1 MQTKRKISFFMVMLM
16 AICCMAGCG
25 DAKADSDN
33 LIMLEP
39 EYEEATYNLAMVGK
53 MDISKSIKVRCEYQ
67 AVNEQD
73 VKFDVEGRR
82 IEKVYVE
89 EGDTVKKG
97 QLLVAL
103 TSESTEARIK
113 DINFELEKNR
123 LLWNQTL
130 NDKQDQI
137 DRAQLEFSY
146 TDMWEKD
153 KVALRKKLENI
164 EENYK
169 YTLRNYENQ
178 EMLLNMELAQLN
190 KELEGGKLYAEL
202 DGTISFIKS
211 RLEGSMTQINEKIMT
226 ITDTS
231 ECIFVA
237 DKNNYAS
244 YFSKDVPVGL
254 EIAIGSSAGMYDV
267 VFENEDTYQE
277 GDRMLFALADNRSDV
292 SIDIG
297 TRGTITLVLDTK
309 SQVLSVSQG
318 AVREVDGKYYVYILD
333 ENDDKQVK
341 WVKIGLEADGYTEIT
356 EGLSEGDRVILR

>member
-1 MQTKRKISFFMVMLM
+1 MQTKRKISFLLVMLL

-25 DAKADSDN
+25 DANADSDN
-33 LIMLEP
+33 IIVLEP

-67 AVNEQD
+67 AVNKQD
-73 VKFDVEGRR
+73 VMFNVAGRR

-89 EGDTVKKG
+89 EGDTVQKG

-103 TSESTEARIK
+103 TSETTEARIK
-113 DINFELEKNR
+113 DINYELEKNR
-123 LLWNQTL
+123 LLWNQVL

-153 KVALRKKLENI
+153 KVALRKKLASI
-164 EENYK
+164 DENYK

-178 EMLLNMELAQLN
+178 EMLLNMELAQLQE
-190 KELEGGKLYAEL
+190 ELEGGKLYAETA
-202 DGTISFIKS
+202 GTVSFVKS
-211 RLEGSMTQINEKIMT
+211 RLEGSTTQIGERIIT

-244 YFSKDVPVGL
+244 YFSKDVPVEI
-254 EIAIGSSAGMYDV
+254 EIAIGSSAGMYKV
-267 VFENEDTYQE
+267 VFDNEDTYQE
-277 GDRMLFALADNRSDV
+277 GDNMLFALADKRNDV

-297 TRGTITLVLDTK
+297 TRGTITLVLATK
-309 SQVLSVSQG
+309 NQVLSVSQG
-318 AVREVDGKYYVYILD
+318 AVREVDGKHYVYILD

-341 WVKIGLEADGYTEIT
+341 WVEIGLEADGYTEVT

>member
-1 MQTKRKISFFMVMLM
+1 MQTKRKISFIMVMLL
-16 AICCMAGCG
+16 AICCMTGCG
-25 DAKADSDN
+25 DAKTDSDN

-39 EYEEATYNLAMVGK
+39 DYEEATYNLAMAGK
-53 MDISKSIKVRCEYQ
+53 MDISKSIIVRCEYQ
-67 AVNEQD
+67 AVNKQD
-73 VKFDVEGRR
+73 VKFDVAGRR

-103 TSESTEARIK
+103 TSESTETRIK
-113 DINFELEKNR
+113 DINYELKKNK
-123 LLWNQTL
+123 LLWNQVL

-146 TDMWEKD
+146 SDMWEKD
-153 KVALRKKLENI
+153 KVVLRKKLANI

-178 EMLLNMELAQLN
+178 EKLLNMELAQLN
-190 KELEGGKLYAEL
+190 KELDGGKLYAEV

-211 RLEGSMTQINEKIMT
+211 RLEGSTTEIGERIMT

-237 DKNNYAS
+237 DKNSYAS
-244 YFSKDVPVGL
+244 YFSKDVPVEL
-254 EIAIGSSAGMYDV
+254 EIAIGSSAGMYEV
-267 VFENEDTYQE
+267 VFDNEDTYKE
-277 GDRMLFALADNRSDV
+277 GDNMLFALADERSDV
-292 SIDIG
+292 SIDVG
-297 TRGTITLVLDTK
+297 TRGTITLVLDTR

-318 AVREVDGKYYVYILD
+318 AVREVDGKHYVYILD

-341 WVKIGLEADGYTEIT
+341 WVEIGLEADGYTEIT
-356 EGLSEGDRVILR
+356 DGLSEGDRVILR